1 MAGPLIEMKG
11 KKATATLPHL
21 PHKKSTTTAS
31 IRYIQ
36 REGTAAILAT
46 LPWAGIEGEKKFSLL
61 PGTFSSF
68 ISALNPL
75 GTCEIQDIDSVQMCV
90 VCRIDHEILRR
101 VSL

>member
-11 KKATATLPHL
+11 KKANATLPH
-21 PHKKSTTTAS
+21 KKS

-46 LPWAGIEGEKKFSLL
+46 LPWAGIEGEKKFSSL